1 MTENIDHDVSA
12 LRDWLR
18 DAWVRI
24 SDPSITPYER
34 REIRNYMKEA
44 EGALRIGLKLIA
56 DRGSARR
63 DTSRVDWSHRPL
75 EFRIL
80 SLDLTT
86 NEWFQ

>member
-1 MTENIDHDVSA
+1 MTDIIDRDVSA

-24 SDPSITPYER
+24 SDPSITAYER

-44 EGALRIGLKLIA
+44 ENALRIGLRLIA
-56 DRGSARR
+56 DRGKAKDNAGQSAPN
-63 DTSRVDWSHRPL
+63 DRPL

-80 SLDLTT
+80 SLVIPASEQLH
-86 NEWFQ
+86 